1 MSRQALEATLNMV
14 QDRMKDSSEAY
25 RQLISDK
32 KVHSIRVSQAL
43 LITQIKREMESRG
56 GYAPN
61 TLPKSIMDI
70 ITTEVPIMCQGMH
83 QDLHP
88 SNFNSNRKFSEI
100 DATSFTGGPSDFR
113 FTIGAKGDHTPNIF
127 NAFRKVKQENQRVL
141 IRKLNAQ
148 IKKLNKSRGD
158 ETQIR
163 KIGRNFLDIG
173 HQEGSAVSTQRAKEV
188 EQALFQWSTDN
199 KNPVVSKFIQ
209 ELRDETFFKITKKA
223 GEPIDTLQV
232 ELESKFINRQRGG
245 GEEKR
250 LSLELQKDFNK
261 IIEAMDTFDWA
272 GQEGSDSKVTRITK
286 RVLNPIARMA
296 KRNAK
301 VTATFTPKTIV
312 EGTTRARSKGRKNKV
327 TAGASFKDTTP
338 AKTPEFS
345 RDNQQSMFS
354 IMALINLKLPETVKK
369 NMGYPRLENVSG
381 RFAESA
387 RMVNV
392 VSTPKG
398 FPSFGYTY
406 KRDPYEVFETGSR
419 GNWAT
424 PERDPR
430 ALIDASIREIASH
443 MALGRFF
450 TRRV

>member
-1 MSRQALEATLNMV
+1 VSKQALESTLNMV
-14 QDRMKDSSEAY
+14 QDRMKNSSEAY

-32 KVHSIRVSQAL
+32 KVHSIRVSQAM

-70 ITTEVPIMCQGMH
+70 IELEVPKMCQGMH

-88 SNFNSNRKFSEI
+88 KSFNNDRKFSQVTE
-100 DATSFTGGPSDFR
+100 FTGGTTDFR
-113 FTIGAKGDHTPNIF
+113 FTIGAKGQHAPNIF
-127 NAFRKVKQENQRVL
+127 NAFRKIKQENQRVL

-199 KNPVVSKFIQ
+199 KNPVVNKFIKM
-209 ELRDETFFKITKKA
+209 LRDETFFKITKKA
-223 GEPIDTLQV
+223 GEPIDTLEV

-245 GEEKR
+245 GEEKK

-261 IIEAMDTFDWA
+261 IMQSIDAFDWA

-286 RVLNPIARMA
+286 RVLNPIAKTA
-296 KRNAK
+296 KRNARI
-301 VTATFTPKTIV
+301 TANFTPKSIV
-312 EGTTRARSKGRKNKV
+312 EGTTKAKSKGIKNKV
-327 TAGASFKDTTP
+327 TAGARFKDTTSV
-338 AKTPEFS
+338 KTPGFS
-345 RDNQQSMFS
+345 TNNQQSMFS
-354 IMALINLKLPETVKK
+354 IMAMINQKLPETVKK

-381 RFAESA
+381 RFAEST

-424 PERDPR
+424 TERDPR